1 MFTDCLDPK
10 KHACQLVAI
19 QHCSSVGF
27 KGEPSQRC
35 LDPHRS
41 CVWGQ
46 VRHMP
51 APVLND
57 KRWSIDLEKRIQ
69 EAHSA
74 DSASYSKRYGFNP
87 GSGKEI
93 FVIDT
98 PPPYPSGT
106 WHIGAVAQ
114 YSMIDVIARSQRLLG
129 KEVYFP
135 WGVDRNGINIEF
147 TVEKNT
153 KRKMKTYD
161 RAEFLKLCEETIET
175 FTQAM
180 RKTARRVGLSCDYER
195 EYLTDSPAYRAVT
208 QSIFIELFKKGSII
222 EDLRPNIYDP
232 VEGTTIADA
241 EVERLSRKTRLVDV
255 KWTCDDGTEIVIST
269 TRPELICA
277 CGVVVVHPDDARYT
291 HLVGKTIQLP
301 LPVEGRSTSVEIK
314 THASV
319 KSDFGSGVLMVCSF
333 GDQNDVA
340 VFRELGLTPFQAIN
354 LEGKLTELAGPFAGM
369 KVYDARNAAIEHLE
383 ESGKLVNVV
392 EREQEIPVSER
403 GKNPV
408 EIILLKE
415 WYVQQTDAQDRMR
428 EHIEEIEFHPLRN
441 KQFLLDWMDN
451 ISIDWPISRR
461 RWYHTEIPIWYSED
475 GAKIVVPPT
484 GTYVQPWC
492 QSPPEGSQVLSRETR
507 EELGSFEA
515 LKSELGT
522 LVGEEKVFDTWM
534 DSSNSNLF
542 VSGYL
547 NQPEVFEKAFPTA
560 LRPQG
565 KEIVRTWLYYTLLKS
580 NLLLDKPGFKH
591 VWIDGLGMDP
601 WGRKMSK
608 SLGNGIDADSVLE
621 CGAGGRT
628 GSWKVKGPEKTVS
641 LRANKIGSECFRLW
655 KACDAQVGDDFHINP
670 EEIEKKYFGVLTKLF
685 NVARFASQFQI
696 PEDLET
702 TPGNLAIEDKWIL
715 AEFSATMDVVR
726 TAWENLDIYTA
737 TQALKT
743 FGTGVLPS
751 HYLEMVKSRLYDD
764 DMAASWT
771 LHRIVRD
778 FMSAFT
784 PVCPFF
790 THHISESLYRI
801 SAVDVDAFPTS
812 ADSSVGLGT
821 VEGDRLRNL
830 SPAVQSFNGDTW
842 NSKKEQGISLNQP
855 VSGIKIPE
863 ELVDFTAIL
872 TRMHHL
878 E

>member
-1 MFTDCLDPK
+1 
-10 KHACQLVAI
+10 
-19 QHCSSVGF
+19 
-27 KGEPSQRC
+27 
-35 LDPHRS
+35 
-41 CVWGQ
+41 
-46 VRHMP
+46 MP
-51 APVLND
+51 TPRLNE
-57 KRWSIDLEKRIQ
+57 KRWSVDLEKKIQ
-69 EAHSA
+69 TEHSSDA
-74 DSASYSKRYGFNP
+74 TEYTKRYGFNP
-87 GSGKEI
+87 DSGKEI

-161 RAEFLKLCEETIET
+161 RAEFLRLCQETIEE

-180 RKTARRVGLSCDYER
+180 RNTAKRVGLSCDFDK
-195 EYLTDSPAYRAVT
+195 EYLTDAPNYRAVT
-208 QSIFIELFKKGSII
+208 QAIFVELFKNGTII

-241 EVERLSRKTRLVDV
+241 EVERLPRKTKLVDV
-255 KWTCDDGTEIVIST
+255 KWQLDDGTEIIIST

-277 CGVVVVHPDDARYT
+277 CGVVVVHPDDDRYR
-291 HLVGKTIQLP
+291 HLVGKTISLP
-301 LPVEGRSTSVEIK
+301 IPVDGRDNTVEIL
-314 THASV
+314 THPSV
-319 KSDFGSGVLMVCSF
+319 KSDFGTGVLMVCSF

-340 VFRELGLTPFQAIN
+340 VFRELGLTPYQAIN
-354 LEGKLTELAGPFAGM
+354 LEGRMTKIAGRWSNM
-369 KVYDARNAAIEHLE
+369 TVIEARDSVIEYLE
-383 ESGKLVNVV
+383 ENGKVANIE
-392 EREQEIPVSER
+392 ERHQEVPVSER

-415 WYVQQTDAQDRMR
+415 WYVRQTHIQGRMK
-428 EHIEEIEFHPLRN
+428 ELIEDIEFHPHRN
-441 KQFLLDWMDN
+441 RQFLLDWMDN

-475 GAKIVVPPT
+475 TNHIIVPPS
-484 GTYVQPWC
+484 GTYVQPWRE
-492 QSPPEGSQVLSRETR
+492 SPPEGSRVINRETR
-507 EELGSFEA
+507 QDIGA
-515 LKSELGT
+515 YSELATDMGNI
-522 LVGEEKVFDTWM
+522 VGEEKVFDTWM

-547 NQPEVFEKAFPTA
+547 NQPEVFEKSFPTA

-580 NLLLDKPGFKH
+580 ALLLDKPGFNH

-641 LRANKIGSECFRLW
+641 LKANKIGSECFRLW

-670 EEIEKKYFGVLTKLF
+670 EEIEKRYFGVLTKLF
-685 NVARFASQFQI
+685 NVARFASQFDI
-696 PEDLET
+696 PSDLDTKPE
-702 TPGNLAIEDKWIL
+702 NLNIEDEWIL
-715 AEFSATMDVVR
+715 SEFNLMMSEVKTSW
-726 TAWENLDIYTA
+726 TNLDIYTA
-737 TQALKT
+737 TQNLKT
-743 FGTGVLPS
+743 FGTGILPS
-751 HYLEMVKSRLYDD
+751 HYLEMVKSRLYDGD
-764 DMAASWT
+764 TAAAWT
-771 LHRIVRD
+771 IHRVVRD
-778 FMSAFT
+778 FMSAFS
-784 PVCPFF
+784 PICPFF
-790 THHISESLYRI
+790 THHISSTIYGK
-801 SAVDVDAFPTS
+801 SAVDVDAFPSAATS
-812 ADSSVGLGT
+812 NQSREEELRSAT
-821 VEGDRLRNL
+821 VELQ
-830 SPAVQSFNGDTW
+830 AFNGDVWAT
-842 NSKKEQGISLNQP
+842 KKENGISLNQP
-855 VSGIKIPE
+855 ISGIVIPE
-863 ELVDFTAIL
+863 TLHGFSNIL
-872 TRMHHL
+872 TSMHSL

>member
-1 MFTDCLDPK
+1 MAGPK
-10 KHACQLVAI
+10 L
-19 QHCSSVGF
+19 
-27 KGEPSQRC
+27 E
-35 LDPHRS
+35 
-41 CVWGQ
+41 
-46 VRHMP
+46 
-51 APVLND
+51 D

-69 EAHSA
+69 EDHYA
-74 DSASYSKRYGFNP
+74 DSDVYNRRYGFNP
-87 GSGKEI
+87 HSGKEV

-161 RAEFLKLCEETIET
+161 RAEFIDLCRETIEE
-175 FTQAM
+175 FTKAM
-180 RKTARRVGLSCDYER
+180 RSTAKRVGLSCDFEK
-195 EYLTDSPAYRAVT
+195 EYLTDAPDYRSVT
-208 QSIFIELFKKGSII
+208 QSIFIELFKQGKII

-241 EVERLSRKTRLVDV
+241 EVERVSRKTRLVDV
-255 KWTCDDGTEIVIST
+255 IWETENGEKISIST

-277 CGVVVVHPDDARYT
+277 CGVVVVHPDDERYK
-291 HLVGKTIQLP
+291 HLVGRRIKLP
-301 LPVEGRSTSVEIK
+301 VNVEGRENTVEIK
-314 THASV
+314 THSSV

-340 VFRELGLTPFQAIN
+340 IFRELGLTPFQAID
-354 LEGKLTELAGPFAGM
+354 LEGKMTEISGSYCGM
-369 KVYDARNAAIEHLE
+369 LVKDARNKVIEDLE
-383 ESGKLVNVV
+383 ASGLIDKIT
-392 EREQEIPVSER
+392 EKEQEVPVSER

-415 WYVQQTDAQDRMR
+415 WYVKQTETQDRLR
-428 EHIEEIEFHPLRN
+428 ELVDQIEFHPPRN

-461 RWYHTEIPIWYSED
+461 RWYHTEIPIWYSECQT
-475 GAKIVVPPT
+475 KIIVPPN
-484 GTYVQPWC
+484 GSYVQPWRE
-492 QSPPEGSQVLSRETR
+492 SPPVGSVVLDRNTR
-507 EELGSFEA
+507 KLLGTFEELESD
-515 LKSELGT
+515 LGIIS
-522 LVGEEKVFDTWM
+522 GEEKVFDTWM

-547 NQPEVFEKAFPTA
+547 DEEVFAKSFPTA

-580 NLLLDKPGFKH
+580 AHLMDQPGFKH

-628 GSWKVKGPEKTVS
+628 GSWKVKGPEKS
-641 LRANKIGSECFRLW
+641 IQLKANKIGSECFRLW

-670 EEIEKKYFGVLTKLF
+670 EEIERKYYGVLTKMF
-685 NVARFASQFQI
+685 NVARFASIFDV
-696 PEDLET
+696 PADLDTVPNELNAED
-702 TPGNLAIEDKWIL
+702 DWIL
-715 AEFSATMDVVR
+715 AEFQHVMETVR
-726 TAWENLDIYTA
+726 DSWESIDIYTA
-737 TQALKT
+737 TQTLKT
-743 FGTGVLPS
+743 FATGILPS
-751 HYLEMVKSRLYDD
+751 HWLEMSKSRLYDGD
-764 DMAASWT
+764 SSAAWT
-771 LHRIVRD
+771 IHRIVRD
-778 FMSAFT
+778 MLAAFS
-784 PVCPFF
+784 PICPFF
-790 THHISESLYRI
+790 SHHISTSIYGL
-801 SAVDVDAFPTS
+801 SATDVRDFPATPK
-812 ADSSVGLGT
+812 DELNGE
-821 VEGDRLRNL
+821 EGGRLRGLTN
-830 SPAVQSFNGDTW
+830 SIKEFNSLVW
-842 NSKKEQGISLNQP
+842 NTKKENGVSLKDPIQGIE
-855 VSGIKIPE
+855 IPE
-863 ELVDFTAIL
+863 NLIEFSATL
-872 TRMHHL
+872 TRMHSL

>member
-1 MFTDCLDPK
+1 
-10 KHACQLVAI
+10 
-19 QHCSSVGF
+19 
-27 KGEPSQRC
+27 
-35 LDPHRS
+35 
-41 CVWGQ
+41 
-46 VRHMP
+46 MP
-51 APVLND
+51 TPRLNE
-57 KRWSIDLEKRIQ
+57 KRWSVDLEKKIQ
-69 EAHSA
+69 TEHSSDA
-74 DSASYSKRYGFNP
+74 TEYTKRYGFNP
-87 GSGKEI
+87 DSGKEI

-161 RAEFLKLCEETIET
+161 RAEFLRLCQETIEE

-180 RKTARRVGLSCDYER
+180 RNTAKRVGLSCDFDK
-195 EYLTDSPAYRAVT
+195 EYLTDAPNYRAVT
-208 QSIFIELFKKGSII
+208 QAIFVELFKNGTII

-241 EVERLSRKTRLVDV
+241 EVERLPRKTKLVDV
-255 KWTCDDGTEIVIST
+255 KWQLDDGTEIIIST

-277 CGVVVVHPDDARYT
+277 CGVVVVHPDDDRYR
-291 HLVGKTIQLP
+291 HLVGKTISLP
-301 LPVEGRSTSVEIK
+301 IPVDGRDNTVEIL
-314 THASV
+314 THPSV

-340 VFRELGLTPFQAIN
+340 VFRELGLTPYQAIN
-354 LEGKLTELAGPFAGM
+354 LEGRMTKIAGQWADM
-369 KVYDARNAAIEHLE
+369 TVIEARDSVIEYLE
-383 ESGKLVNVV
+383 ENGKVANIE
-392 EREQEIPVSER
+392 ERHQEVPVSER

-415 WYVQQTDAQDRMR
+415 WYVRQTHIQGRMK
-428 EHIEEIEFHPLRN
+428 ELIEDIEFHPHRN
-441 KQFLLDWMDN
+441 RQFLLDWMDN

-475 GAKIVVPPT
+475 TKHIIVPPS
-484 GTYVQPWC
+484 GTYVQPWRE
-492 QSPPEGSQVLSRETR
+492 SPPEGSRVINRETR
-507 EELGSFEA
+507 QDIGAF
-515 LKSELGT
+515 SELATDMGNI
-522 LVGEEKVFDTWM
+522 VGEEKVFDTWM

-547 NQPEVFEKAFPTA
+547 NQPEVFEKSFPTA

-580 NLLLDKPGFKH
+580 ALLLDKPGFNH

-641 LRANKIGSECFRLW
+641 LKANKIGSGCFRLW
-655 KACDAQVGDDFHINP
+655 KASDAQVGDDFHINP
-670 EEIEKKYFGVLTKLF
+670 EEIEKRYFGVLTKLF
-685 NVARFASQFQI
+685 NVARFASQFDI
-696 PEDLET
+696 PSDLDTKPE
-702 TPGNLAIEDKWIL
+702 NLNIEDEWIL
-715 AEFSATMDVVR
+715 SEFNLMMSEVKTSW
-726 TAWENLDIYTA
+726 TNLDIYTA
-737 TQALKT
+737 TQNLKT
-743 FGTGVLPS
+743 FGTGILPS
-751 HYLEMVKSRLYDD
+751 HYLEMVKSRLYDGD
-764 DMAASWT
+764 TAAAWT
-771 LHRIVRD
+771 IHRVVRD
-778 FMSAFT
+778 FMSAFS
-784 PVCPFF
+784 PICPFF
-790 THHISESLYRI
+790 THHISSTIYGK
-801 SAVDVDAFPTS
+801 SAVDVDAFPSAATS
-812 ADSSVGLGT
+812 NQSREEELRSAT
-821 VEGDRLRNL
+821 VELQ
-830 SPAVQSFNGDTW
+830 AFNGDVWAT
-842 NSKKEQGISLNQP
+842 KKGNGISLNQP
-855 VSGIKIPE
+855 ISGIVIPE
-863 ELVDFTAIL
+863 TLHGFSNIL
-872 TRMHHL
+872 TSMHSL